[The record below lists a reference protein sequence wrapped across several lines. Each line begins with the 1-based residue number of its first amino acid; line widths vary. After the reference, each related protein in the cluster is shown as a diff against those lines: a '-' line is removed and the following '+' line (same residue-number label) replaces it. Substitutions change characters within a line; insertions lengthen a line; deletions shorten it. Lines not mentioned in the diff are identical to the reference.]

1 MSKVLVVI
9 DMQNDFVTGS
19 LANESAKEIVNVIAN
34 EMQLGGYAH
43 AVFTRDT
50 HTENYL
56 NTPEGQSLPVKHCIK
71 GTEGWQVIPDF
82 VGAANWRMCSY
93 FDKPTFGSI
102 GLLSYIQSCGDFD
115 EVVLCGTCTDICV
128 ISNAL
133 ILKTMKPDLKI
144 TVLGYACA
152 GVTPEKHNAAL
163 DVMES
168 CQINV
173 VRTWED
179 KYGKLENE

>member
-1 MSKVLVVI
+1 MKKVLICI
-9 DMQNDFVTGS
+9 DMQVDFISGT
-19 LANESAKEIVNVIAN
+19 LANESAKNIVDVIKN
-34 EMQLGGYAH
+34 EMMSGEYSNI
-43 AVFTRDT
+43 VFTRDT

-71 GTEGWQVIPDF
+71 GTEGWQIVPEL
-82 VGAANWRMCSY
+82 VEGANWRLCSY

-102 GLLSYIQSCGDFD
+102 GLLSHIQSCGDFD

-133 ILKTMKPDLKI
+133 ILKTLKPDLKI

-173 VRTWED
+173 VRN
-179 KYGKLENE
+179 K

>member
-1 MSKVLVVI
+1 MKDNKVLIII
-9 DMQNDFVTGS
+9 DMQQDFISGS
-19 LANESAKEIVNVIAN
+19 LANKAAQDIIPLIKNEIGRSYKHII
-34 EMQLGGYAH
+34 
-43 AVFTRDT
+43 FTRDT

-56 NTPEGQSLPVKHCIK
+56 NTPEGKHLPIEHCIK
-71 GTEGWQVIPDF
+71 YTDGWNVNKELIEEACFKCDDVSF
-82 VGAANWRMCSY
+82 
-93 FDKPTFGSI
+93 FDKPTFGSL
-102 GLLSYIQSCGDFD
+102 GLLSHIQACGDFD

-128 ISNAL
+128 ISNAI

-144 TVLGYACA
+144 TVLGKLCA

-173 VRTWED
+173 IR
-179 KYGKLENE
+179 